1 MRWAL
6 GFALVALLSSQV
18 AAEEKPI
25 AAALA
30 QKITVTSERASLA
43 DAVKLVAAQV
53 QAQYP
58 EFAIEILG
66 QDLQA
71 EGITRNQTL
80 RDLKYKDVPAAEVL
94 TSLVMQS
101 NAIPLLDNP
110 ADPRQKLVWVVT
122 ADPNDAKQSVVYLTT
137 RAAAAKRG
145 DLLPKVF
152 EPKRND
158 K

>member
-1 MRWAL
+1 MGWAL
-6 GFALVALLSSQV
+6 DFALVALLSFQV
-18 AAEEKPI
+18 AADDKPI

-30 QKITVTSERASLA
+30 QKISVTSERTTLA
-43 DAVKLVAAQV
+43 DAVKLVATQV
-53 QAQYP
+53 QAKHP
-58 EFAIEILG
+58 EFAIEVLG

-94 TSLVMQS
+94 TSLVMQANPAPVLGS
-101 NAIPLLDNP
+101 P
-110 ADPRQKLVWVVT
+110 ADPRQKLIWVVAT
-122 ADPNDAKQSVVYLTT
+122 DPADAKRSVVYLTT

-145 DLLPKVF
+145 DLLPKAF
-152 EPKRND
+152 EPKAQV